1 MPEAI
6 LCPRSV
12 VVATLLAT
20 TFLMSALPAQA
31 EGEVPLGRLF
41 FTRERRQ
48 ALDRQRLDKIT
59 APIQEEDEPLLTLNG
74 MVRRS
79 GGKPTAWINGRP
91 QHAGDPGAIQ
101 IRPDATHPGKANV
114 VTESGATVLHVGQ
127 SRIHG
132 TGEILDPLPPGSI
145 VGIRAPAP

>member
-6 LCPRSV
+6 LCPKNIV
-12 VVATLLAT
+12 LTTLLAA
-20 TFLMSALPAQA
+20 TFLMSAPPAQA
-31 EGEVPLGRLF
+31 EDEVPLGRLF

-48 ALDRQRLDKIT
+48 ALDRQRLDKVV
-59 APIQEEDEPLLTLNG
+59 APILDDDEPLLTLNG

-101 IRPDATHPGKANV
+101 IRPDATHPGKAKV
-114 VTESGATVLHVGQ
+114 ATESGATVLRVGQ

-145 VGIRAPAP
+145 VGIRAPAR